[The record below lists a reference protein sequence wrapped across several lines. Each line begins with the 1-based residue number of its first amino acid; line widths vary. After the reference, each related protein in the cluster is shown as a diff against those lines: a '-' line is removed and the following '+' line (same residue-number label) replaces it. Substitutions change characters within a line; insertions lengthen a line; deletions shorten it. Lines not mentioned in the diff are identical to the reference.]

1 MTGLPTRSE
10 ISLPCP
16 TDKALSSVT
25 EREGCFYD
33 IIDGIGGVLAP
44 RRIHEYEDR

>member
-10 ISLPCP
+10 TFLPCP
-16 TDKALSSVT
+16 THQALSSVT
-25 EREGCFYD
+25 GREGCSND